1 MKEITINIANWGNVS
16 DQEVLRAVRAV
27 INNSV
32 KYEQDRTIGRHIID
46 IEFGNIVAEGKY
58 EFNAFAGRGSYEFK
72 MI

>member
-32 KYEQDRTIGRHIID
+32 KYEQDRTIGRHYWHDPDKRVELQII
-46 IEFGNIVAEGKY
+46 
-58 EFNAFAGRGSYEFK
+58 FK
-72 MI
+72 